1 MVKIYNDIAKG
12 NSKELIQRFDEL
24 FEGLCN
30 DFVVT
35 ATKYLHLSERGIS
48 QKDYFRAY
56 FFFDAVTKKMGVY
69 FCSVRDEIVSYGGR
83 VIGGDKTT
91 NLDDI
96 VVIRSELL
104 VQFESTNPKV
114 LEKCS
119 SFADVKFY
127 VSGNLPEPGI
137 IDNKDSLK
145 DFLHQ
150 TILVTLINS
159 IDTKSPLSEVPDVET
174 AKEAL
179 FGKEHRITPLYN
191 YARALY
197 FSIKNFGTDNI
208 KEVFSGTQSNF
219 SDLEVIKDV
228 LSIGPSG
235 EYYSVLMYTT
245 ENKKLIDRRGFVLN
259 FLISYFVGLMLEARE
274 ILPQEK
280 SDKSRKLLTDTKE
293 LIDSGTIPV
302 IVTEKYLN
310 LFEVTK
316 VVSWYQ
322 QRRKQYPRWQLR
334 QLREALSQ
342 R

>member
-1 MVKIYNDIAKG
+1 MVKNCNDITTG
-12 NSKELIQRFDEL
+12 NSKELMLRFDEL
-24 FEGLCN
+24 FDGLCD
-30 DFVVT
+30 DFVGT
-35 ATKYLHLSERGIS
+35 ATKYLPLSERGIS

-69 FCSVRDEIVSYGGR
+69 FCSVRDETVSYGGR
-83 VIGGDKTT
+83 VVGGDETT

-104 VQFESTNPKV
+104 VQFESTNSKV
-114 LEKCS
+114 LENCL
-119 SFADVKFY
+119 SFVDVKFY
-127 VSGNLPEPGI
+127 VSGDLPEPGV

-145 DFLHQ
+145 DFLRQ
-150 TILVTLINS
+150 NIVINLVNS
-159 IDTKSPLSEVPDVET
+159 IDTKCPLSDVPDVKT
-174 AKEAL
+174 AREAL

-197 FSIKNFGTDNI
+197 FSIKNFGIDDVE
-208 KEVFSGTQSNF
+208 KVFPGTQSTF

-235 EYYSVLMYTT
+235 EYYQILMYSV
-245 ENKKLIDRRGFVLN
+245 ENKKLVDRRGFVLH

-280 SDKSRKLLTDTKE
+280 LDKSEKLLNDTKQ

-302 IVTEKYLN
+302 IVTEKYFN
-310 LFEVTK
+310 LFKRTK

-322 QRRKQYPRWQLR
+322 QRRKQDPRW